1 MSDFYKSMNLS
12 NARESALPDTRPLS
26 RPQTIG
32 VQEGVG
38 SGEGETQGHHALGVH
53 PPRPP
58 LLELKNVNRICMQGE
73 HSNEVLKPVNMSV
86 GYGEFMAIEGAS
98 GSGKSTLLHIMGL
111 LDRPSRGEYLMR
123 GRNTAGLSD
132 DELSD
137 LRNETL
143 GFVFQSFYLIPYA
156 TALDNVLLPGTYS
169 RASARTLKE
178 RALHLMDLV
187 GLADRLD
194 FIPAKLSGGQQQ
206 RVAIA
211 RALLNEPAVIL
222 ADEPTGQLDSS
233 TGKEIMELFSSIHKT
248 GTTIILVTHDA
259 QVAAYAKRRIF
270 IHDGR
275 IVKDTLL
282 PAPEHVEA
290 APYSAVPPP
299 IPTPQNDPEP
309 AQ

>member
-1 MSDFYKSMNLS
+1 MSKFNENMNLS
-12 NARESALPDTRPLS
+12 DSRDSVLSASASVSHT
-26 RPQTIG
+26 QAIG
-32 VQEGVG
+32 VQEGMAP
-38 SGEGETQGHHALGVH
+38 GEGEPQGAAPLGVP
-53 PPRPP
+53 PPRSP
-58 LLELKNVNRICMQGE
+58 LLELKKVNRIFIQGE

-111 LDRPSRGEYLMR
+111 LDRPSGGEYFMQ

-132 DELSD
+132 DDLSD

-169 RASARTLKE
+169 RAPGRVLKE

-275 IVKDTLL
+275 IVKDTQL
-282 PAPEHVEA
+282 PAPEHIEA
-290 APYSAVPPP
+290 APYSVVPPP
-299 IPTPQNDPEP
+299 APTGKNDPEP